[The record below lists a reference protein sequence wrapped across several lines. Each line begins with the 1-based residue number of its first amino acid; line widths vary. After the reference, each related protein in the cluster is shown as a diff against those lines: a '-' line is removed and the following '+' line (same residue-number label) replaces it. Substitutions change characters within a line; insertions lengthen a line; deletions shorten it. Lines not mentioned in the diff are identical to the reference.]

1 MSEYEVHWPLARST
15 GETVA
20 MNPRFAAGGAK
31 RIGFVWDYVFRGDEM
46 FEVLQE
52 ELSKRFPGS
61 VFVPYE
67 TFGNMHGH
75 DEREVLAAL
84 PDILRREELDAVIAG
99 VGA

>member
-1 MSEYEVHWPLARST
+1 MRRLEAL
-15 GETVA
+15 
-20 MNPRFAAGGAK
+20 GAK

-46 FEVLQE
+46 FEVLEE